1 MKKYIFLFVSFVFFG
16 AANAQVNLEA
26 KANVLFNAKSASWKE
41 LKGTATEAFNQ
52 KGKNSTGFNAGL
64 GARIELP
71 ITDLFVMPELYFTHF
86 KNTVTVDGVD
96 LEAKSNRID
105 IPVMVGY
112 HFLGKM
118 VSAFVGPVASFN
130 IEKDSQ
136 VKDFFE
142 SGKDDFSFGFQLGAN
157 LKISKLLINAR
168 YESAFSKDQR
178 SFINKV
184 TNTEVLYDNRARFF
198 ILGLGYQF

>member
-1 MKKYIFLFVSFVFFG
+1 MKKLILSLVIAG
-16 AANAQVNLEA
+16 ASITQAQINVEA

-41 LKGTATEAFNQ
+41 LKGSATEAFKT
-52 KGKNSTGFNAGL
+52 KGDNSVGYNVGL

-71 ITDLFVMPELYFTHF
+71 VTDLFVMPELYYTHF
-86 KNTVTVDGVD
+86 KNSVTIDGVD
-96 LEAKSNRID
+96 IDAKSNRID

-112 HFLGKM
+112 QFLGNM

-130 IEKDSQ
+130 LEKDGRFN
-136 VKDFFE
+136 DFIE
-142 SGKDDFSFGFQLGAN
+142 SGKDDFSLGYQLGAN
-157 LKISKLLINAR
+157 VKISKLLINAR

-184 TNTEVLYDNRARFF
+184 TNTELRYDNRANFF